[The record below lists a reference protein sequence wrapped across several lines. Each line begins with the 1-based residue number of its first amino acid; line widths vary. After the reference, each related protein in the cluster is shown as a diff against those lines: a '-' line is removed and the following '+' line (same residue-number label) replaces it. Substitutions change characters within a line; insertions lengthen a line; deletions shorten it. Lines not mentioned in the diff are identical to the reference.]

1 MTESGTRVAGESRG
15 QAPRGES
22 PGHAVVIGAG
32 IVGLCTGAYLQRDGW
47 RVTMIDPD
55 GPGES
60 CSFGNACMRS
70 DGTGLPIATPGI
82 FWKVPKML
90 MDPDGPLAIRWSYL
104 PQLAPWLIRFVASS
118 RRDRVEK
125 FVADFATLMARAR
138 PSYEPL
144 IEAAGAR
151 DLIRDCGSIEVF
163 ETKEAF
169 DGARWGL
176 DLRRKH
182 GAPLEAIGPEQIR
195 QIEPSLAPIFVGG
208 IHRTDAD
215 RIINPL
221 RLSQAIAELILRE
234 GGEIKRAAA
243 RAIRRGAGAGGTVVT
258 EAEEIE
264 ADLIVVSAGA
274 WSKKFAADAG
284 ARVPLDTERG
294 YHVLLPNPG
303 VEVRIPVK
311 SNEGGFYLTPMELG
325 LRIAGT
331 DELAG
336 VDAPP
341 NYKRIDP
348 MLRRAKRMVP
358 ELNTD
363 GGVPWMGRRPSMP
376 DSMPLISPVRGSPGI
391 YLAFGHGHYGLTLAA
406 VTGKAVADMVAG
418 RPTDMAMAP
427 FSADRF

>member
-1 MTESGTRVAGESRG
+1 M
-15 QAPRGES
+15 
-22 PGHAVVIGAG
+22 
-32 IVGLCTGAYLQRDGW
+32 
-47 RVTMIDPD
+47 
-55 GPGES
+55 
-60 CSFGNACMRS
+60 
-70 DGTGLPIATPGI
+70 
-82 FWKVPKML
+82 
-90 MDPDGPLAIRWSYL
+90 
-104 PQLAPWLIRFVASS
+104 
-118 RRDRVEK
+118 
-125 FVADFATLMARAR
+125 
-138 PSYEPL
+138 
-144 IEAAGAR
+144 
-151 DLIRDCGSIEVF
+151 
-163 ETKEAF
+163 
-169 DGARWGL
+169 
-176 DLRRKH
+176 
-182 GAPLEAIGPEQIR
+182 
-195 QIEPSLAPIFVGG
+195 
-208 IHRTDAD
+208 
-215 RIINPL
+215 
-221 RLSQAIAELILRE
+221 ILRE
-234 GGEIKRAAA
+234 GGEIKRVAA

-258 EAEEIE
+258 EAGEIK

-358 ELNTD
+358 DLNTE
-363 GGVPWMGRRPSMP
+363 GGEPWMGRRPSLP
-376 DSMPLISPVRGSPGI
+376 DSMPVISPVRGSPGI

-418 RPTDMAMAP
+418 RPTDMPMAP

>member
-1 MTESGTRVAGESRG
+1 MAESEARPAGESRG
-15 QAPRGES
+15 R
-22 PGHAVVIGAG
+22 AVVIGAG

-47 RVTMIDPD
+47 QVTLLDPD

-70 DGTGLPIATPGI
+70 DGAGLPVAMPGI

-90 MDPDGPLAIRWSYL
+90 MDPDGPLAVRWSYL
-104 PQLAPWLIRFVASS
+104 PRLAPWLIRFVASS

-125 FVADFATLMARAR
+125 MVAEFATLMARAR
-138 PSYEPL
+138 PSYETL
-144 IEAAGAR
+144 IEAADAGG
-151 DLIRDCGSIEVF
+151 LIRDSGSIEVF
-163 ETKEAF
+163 ESKEAF
-169 DGARWGL
+169 DSARWGL
-176 DLRRKH
+176 ELRQRN
-182 GAPLEAIGPEQIR
+182 GAPLEPIGPEQIR
-195 QIEPSLAPIFVGG
+195 QIEPALAPIFAGG

-215 RIINPL
+215 RVTNPL
-221 RLSQAIAELILRE
+221 RLSQAIADLIRRE
-234 GGEIKRAAA
+234 GGEIQRAAA
-243 RAIRRGAGAGGTVVT
+243 RAIRRAQGGGGTVVT
-258 EAEEIE
+258 EAGEVA
-264 ADLIVVSAGA
+264 ADLIVVAAGA
-274 WSKKFAADAG
+274 WSKKLAADAG

-303 VEVRIPVK
+303 VDVRIPVK

-341 NYKRIDP
+341 NYRRIDP

-358 ELNTD
+358 DLNAE
-363 GGVPWMGRRPSMP
+363 GGVPWMGRRPSLP
-376 DSMPLISPVRGSPGI
+376 DSKPVISPVRGAPGI

-406 VTGKAVADMVAG
+406 VTGKAIADMAAN
-418 RPTDMAMAP
+418 RPTEMDMAP
-427 FSADRF
+427 FSAERF